1 MSIWDDIKKFAQ
13 PYAADEEDYEDD
25 YAEEL
30 EEDFQEEPAPRFGRR
45 REAAPVKEPAPFSA
59 ETTTVPFSAAPAVA
73 PAGGFTGSIVNSATG
88 AKQKVVLKR
97 PASFSDATEI
107 ATNLRDRKA
116 AIVLNLEGVDRTLAR
131 RVVDFLSG
139 CAFAVRGNVT
149 KISEATYMFCPDGME
164 VEGELKNL
172 QVEVDGYV

>member
-13 PYAADEEDYEDD
+13 PYAADEEEYEDEYED
-25 YAEEL
+25 EL
-30 EEDFQEEPAPRFGRR
+30 EEEYQEEPAPRYSRR
-45 REAAPVKEPAPFSA
+45 REAAPAKESTGFPS
-59 ETTTVPFSAAPAVA
+59 ETTTVPFSAATAASPV
-73 PAGGFTGSIVNSATG
+73 GGFTGSLVNSSTG

-97 PASFSDATEI
+97 PSSFNDAPEI

-139 CAFAVRGNVT
+139 CTFAVRGNVT
-149 KISEATYMFCPDGME
+149 KVSEATYMFCPEGME